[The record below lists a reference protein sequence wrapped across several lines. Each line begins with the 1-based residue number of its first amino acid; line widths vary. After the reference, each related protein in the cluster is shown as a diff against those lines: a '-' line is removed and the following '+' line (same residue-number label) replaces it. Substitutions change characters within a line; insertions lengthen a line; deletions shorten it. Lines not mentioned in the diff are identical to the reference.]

1 MESQNGTVDQAVDRL
16 TVPGSSTDP
25 LEYGPGPLTASLS
38 TSPSREPVRTMT
50 RIEAS
55 DEAPSASLVGSLSVF
70 TLADVLSMLS
80 STTQTGELQ
89 VVGETVDGRVWLDR
103 GKLSSAQV
111 GTTSTIA
118 QAVFDLACLTEGW
131 FYFTSGAASSN
142 GQPPLQVDAVLTE
155 VGPQVDEWKELQQAV
170 PVEAVV
176 SLCPDPPGEDVQIR
190 NDQWR
195 VLTTIGNSGHTVKSV
210 LDLIGGDQ
218 IGGLRTLRDLRTAGL
233 IELDGPIDRAG
244 DGARPHGLHAGNG
257 AAPDEPGH
265 GADGQTAP
273 GPPAEADASD
283 TAAGETFSGLAEVA
297 MMPPPIA
304 GDPWAPKATT
314 ASSEDDGAA

>member
-1 MESQNGTVDQAVDRL
+1 MARRRGSSGGSAMESQRGTVEQMVDQLAEP
-16 TVPGSSTDP
+16 PGDVTDP
-25 LEYGPGPLTASLS
+25 GVDQGTGPVTAALFSSSPNERVTMSHLET
-38 TSPSREPVRTMT
+38 
-50 RIEAS
+50 S
-55 DEAPSASLVGSLSVF
+55 DEAPAASLVGSLSVF
-70 TLADVLSMLS
+70 SLADVLSMLA
-80 STTQTGELQ
+80 STMQTGELQ
-89 VVGETVDGRVWLDR
+89 VVGEGVDGRVWLDR

-218 IGGLRTLRDLRTAGL
+218 I
-233 IELDGPIDRAG
+233 
-244 DGARPHGLHAGNG
+244 
-257 AAPDEPGH
+257 
-265 GADGQTAP
+265 
-273 GPPAEADASD
+273 
-283 TAAGETFSGLAEVA
+283 
-297 MMPPPIA
+297 
-304 GDPWAPKATT
+304 
-314 ASSEDDGAA
+314 